1 MLSMSSFTLFGSLA
15 LVLIN
20 GLLILSSGNSKIT
33 GPPFCAL
40 VLVPGTAP
48 EYCKNNLLNHRNKY
62 FLYIERLKKIKN
74 SNDRDYHLM
83 KLK

>member
-15 LVLIN
+15 LVLIK

-48 EYCKNNLLNHRNKY
+48 DIAKTTSSITEINSSYLLVD
-62 FLYIERLKKIKN
+62 KKIKN